1 MKPVKYILII
11 TLILF
16 AFVFIVNLPSM
27 KKNNDDSSQT
37 SETTASETMP
47 QTTEATSST
56 PIMVGGD
63 SMETTVTT
71 KESMAIDNEWALF
84 LINQKNT
91 LPESY
96 TFSLEKVYKQYE
108 MDSRCATYMKNMI
121 ADAEKA
127 GVHLGVVS
135 SFRSVEYQKNLL
147 DKEVQAFKNQ
157 GLSDD
162 EAYVKATEGV
172 AVPGQSEHN
181 AGLAADI
188 LEEGN
193 YTLSEGFEKTPEFKW
208 LSEHA
213 NEYGFILRYP
223 KGKQDVTGIY
233 YEPWHYRFVG
243 IYHATKIKE
252 SGLCLEEYME
262 SLKQ

>member
-91 LPESY
+91 LPENYSI
-96 TFSLEKVYKQYE
+96 TTEKVYAQYV
-108 MDSRCATYMKNMI
+108 MDSRCALYMKNMI
-121 ADAEKA
+121 ADAKKN
-127 GVHLGVVS
+127 GVNLSVIS
-135 SFRSVEYQKNLL
+135 SYRTIEYQKNLL

-252 SGLCLEEYME
+252 SGLCLEEYIE

>member
-91 LPESY
+91 LPENYSI
-96 TFSLEKVYKQYE
+96 TTEKVYAQYV
-108 MDSRCATYMKNMI
+108 MDSRCALYMKNMI
-121 ADAEKA
+121 ADAKKN
-127 GVHLGVVS
+127 GVNLSVIS
-135 SFRSVEYQKNLL
+135 SYRTIEYQKNLL